1 MEDLRYPIGKYDFQG
16 EITRAIADQWIEEI
30 ASLPKRLWETASG
43 LSEKQLDTPYRPGGW
58 SVRQLIH
65 HIGDSHLN
73 SYVRFKWA
81 LTEDNPTIKAY
92 DQEAWAKLPDSQ
104 KTTVEDSLAFID
116 ILHKRWLL
124 LLRSLSEKDLKKE
137 YFHPESGSTTLG
149 KTVGLYAWH
158 GNHHLSHITSLRK
171 RMNW

>member
-1 MEDLRYPIGKYDFQG
+1 
-16 EITRAIADQWIEEI
+16 
-30 ASLPKRLWETASG
+30 
-43 LSEKQLDTPYRPGGW
+43 
-58 SVRQLIH
+58 
-65 HIGDSHLN
+65 LN